1 MPESGVGDELRAWL
15 AGHEIA
21 NARQRDQMAAMT
33 AEEKLRQ
40 LSRLMSSTGLFE
52 MSRRDAGDQFVID
65 LWQQLRARSPH
76 RE

>member
-1 MPESGVGDELRAWL
+1 
-15 AGHEIA
+15 
-21 NARQRDQMAAMT
+21 MT
-33 AEEKLRQ
+33 AEEKLQQ

-52 MSRRDAGDQFVID
+52 MSRRAAGDQFVID

>member
-1 MPESGVGDELRAWL
+1 MPESGAELRAWL

-21 NARQRDQMAAMT
+21 NRRQRDRVASMT
-33 AEEKLRQ
+33 AEEKLHQ

-52 MSRRDAGDQFVID
+52 MSRRNSGDQFVID
-65 LWQQLRARSPH
+65 LWQQLRARSSN